1 MRFYILLNEGDND
14 DLSEYFYGCVPMD
27 NEEQMMAEFRKI
39 YREFYG
45 EEIEDLDAR
54 GLAQNL
60 LNAYRIVH
68 RQPPQ
73 NEVDKSI

>member
-1 MRFYILLNEGDND
+1 
-14 DLSEYFYGCVPMD
+14 MD

-73 NEVDKSI
+73 NEVDKSIWLLSQNGKIRVLIHA